1 MICLKLYGKESV
13 LSLAKAMS
21 GSGRFVHSYIITGE
35 KGTGKKTSAK
45 YLAMQLLCDNN
56 SACGECR
63 QCRRILNGQHPD
75 FITVP
80 KEGKN
85 YLIGDIRTKVVE
97 DSITAP
103 NDCDRKIY
111 FLPDCDGWQ
120 DQAQNALLKVTEDPP
135 DPVYFIFTAMTKST
149 FLPTLISRS
158 MTIEIPETD
167 RETCIAALSDRGEYT
182 PEQISEA
189 AELFGGNIGRCI
201 DYLEGDA
208 ELRKAAE
215 TVRLSVDAIINRDE
229 YSLAA
234 VLNKASGGRSEM
246 RYALEMLAR
255 AIRDGAGIRSGGSVT
270 LGCTPSGSKKM
281 AERINTDRLLEM
293 YDAVCEAS
301 VSCTRNC
308 NAAVTAAV
316 LAGKLCG

>member
-1 MICLKLYGKESV
+1 MKLYGKESI
-13 LSLAKAMS
+13 LSMARAMS
-21 GSGRFVHSYIITGE
+21 RSGRFVHSYIITGE
-35 KGTGKKTSAK
+35 KGTGKKTAAK

-63 QCRRILNGQHPD
+63 QCRRIQSGQHPD
-75 FITVP
+75 FITVE

-85 YLIGDIRTKVVE
+85 YSVKDIRTKVVE
-97 DSITAP
+97 DSVISP

-111 FLPDCDGWQ
+111 FLPDCDGWLDSAQ
-120 DQAQNALLKVTEDPP
+120 DALLKVTEDPP
-135 DPVYFIFTAMTKST
+135 DAVYFIFTAMTPNA

-158 MTIEIPETD
+158 VTVEIPETD
-167 RETCIAALSDRGEYT
+167 RQTCIAALTDAGVYSAER
-182 PEQISEA
+182 INEA

-208 ELRKAAE
+208 ELKKAAE
-215 TVRLSVDAIINRDE
+215 TVRLAVEAIIGRDE

-234 VLNKASGGRSEM
+234 ILNKTAGGRSEM
-246 RYALEMLAR
+246 RYTLELLAR
-255 AIRDGAGIRSGGSVT
+255 AIRDGACIRNGGGTVI
-270 LGCTPSGSKKM
+270 GCTPQGSGKM
-281 AERINTDRLLEM
+281 AERIGTDRLLAM

-301 VSCTRNC
+301 ASCTKNC
-308 NAAVTAAV
+308 NAAAAAAV